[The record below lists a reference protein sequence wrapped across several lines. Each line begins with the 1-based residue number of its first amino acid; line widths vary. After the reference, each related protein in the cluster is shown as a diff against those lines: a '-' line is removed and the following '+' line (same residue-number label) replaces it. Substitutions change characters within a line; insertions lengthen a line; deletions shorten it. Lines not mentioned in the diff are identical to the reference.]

1 MKTSLPKLPTK
12 QKEEIEII
20 VKELSKIKRVEKV
33 ILFWSFA
40 RWDFVLRDVTTEN
53 KTTRVYESDYDILVI
68 VNHYKDDHDM
78 LIDKAIKKI
87 EKKYNI
93 ERSID
98 VILESMNHINKML
111 EENRYF
117 FADIVK
123 EWILLFDTK
132 QHTLS
137 QAKILTL
144 EERKEIQKLDFKKW
158 FESWERLFEWYET
171 FHEKNYLNEAVFL
184 LHQVA
189 EKYITSY
196 LLVKTWYRPKTHDIE
211 TLYKLMLK
219 LDSRFENWF
228 DLNNCDEKEKLELLR
243 KAYVEA
249 RYDDSYKI
257 TKEELEFLEKKVLI
271 LRNLVEGLCKEEIYT

>member
-1 MKTSLPKLPTK
+1 MKTILPKLPTK

-132 QHTLS
+132 EHNLS
-137 QAKILTL
+137 NAKILTL
-144 EERKEIQKLDFKKW
+144 KERKEIQKLDFKK
-158 FESWERLFEWYET
+158 
-171 FHEKNYLNEAVFL
+171 
-184 LHQVA
+184 
-189 EKYITSY
+189 
-196 LLVKTWYRPKTHDIE
+196 
-211 TLYKLMLK
+211 
-219 LDSRFENWF
+219 
-228 DLNNCDEKEKLELLR
+228 
-243 KAYVEA
+243 
-249 RYDDSYKI
+249 
-257 TKEELEFLEKKVLI
+257 
-271 LRNLVEGLCKEEIYT
+271 